1 MRTNRLRRDIESGV
15 RPFLSILAIVGIGE
29 FLVMTLIIRSI
40 PSAAGR
46 DIVDAVALV
55 MLITAPM
62 YILVFR
68 PMQNSRRQ
76 AAATSEELNL
86 RMVELTRTADAIDS
100 VMRATAPQSGEN
112 FFKCLV
118 EELARALNVR
128 HVLVSELLPG
138 KPERVRS
145 LAFWGDGRLLENI
158 EYPLAGTPCENVVGK
173 SFRMYHRNVQQ
184 LFPEDKDLN
193 VLQAESYLGIPLFSS
208 GGDPLGILVALSDR
222 AMSENRYTEPLFK
235 IVASRTA
242 AEIER
247 LRIGCDL
254 DQSGRELRAVY
265 DNSPVM
271 IFLLDGHRRVKR
283 ANRTAQEFLGISQ
296 PQVLN
301 MRLGNLLGCSGT
313 VDGTHECGYGPRC
326 SDCSMR
332 LGIQEANETGQR
344 VSGIEVRPS
353 TPRAIPAAEVILLA
367 SVARVEVDDQRL
379 LLVCAEDVTS
389 QRYEEQQRG
398 KAKEVLDR
406 AERLQSLAT
415 MAGGV
420 AHDLNNMLGP
430 LVGYA
435 EMILR
440 GLPQDSPYLSKMNKI
455 HDSAANIADVVQ
467 DLLALA
473 RRGRYEMK
481 ETQLN
486 DVVSRFV
493 GSVTAEMILQKHGQ
507 VKLALGLGEN
517 LPPIMGSKSHL
528 TKVIL
533 NLTSNACEAMPSGGL
548 LTITTS
554 VRFIN
559 RLPSGYEEIEPGEYA
574 VLQVR
579 DSGVGIAAEDL
590 QRIFDPFFSRKTM
603 SSSGSGLGLAVVY
616 GVVKDHRG
624 YYDVAS
630 ELGNG
635 TEFSI
640 FFPVGVSSSV
650 DPQHEVMAA
659 SEHLP

>member
-1 MRTNRLRRDIESGV
+1 M
-15 RPFLSILAIVGIGE
+15 
-29 FLVMTLIIRSI
+29 
-40 PSAAGR
+40 
-46 DIVDAVALV
+46 
-55 MLITAPM
+55 
-62 YILVFR
+62 
-68 PMQNSRRQ
+68 
-76 AAATSEELNL
+76 EELA
-86 RMVELTRTADAIDS
+86 RSADAINS
-100 VMRATAPQSGEN
+100 VMRATAPQTGEN
-112 FFKCLV
+112 FFRCLV
-118 EELARALNVR
+118 EELAGTLDVR

-158 EYPLAGTPCENVVGK
+158 EYPLTGTPCENVVGK
-173 SFRMYHRNVQQ
+173 SFCMYHQHVQK
-184 LFPEDKDLN
+184 LFPEDQDLK

-208 GGDPLGILVALSDR
+208 GGGALGILVALSDR
-222 AMSENRYTEPLFK
+222 EMPEDRYMEPLFK

-247 LRIGCDL
+247 LRIGRDL
-254 DQSGRELRAVY
+254 DRREGELQAVW
-265 DNSPVM
+265 DNSPALM
-271 IFLLDGHRRVKR
+271 FLLDEHSRVRR

-296 PQVLN
+296 PQMLN
-301 MRLGNLLGCSGT
+301 MRLGNLLGCSGA
-313 VDGTHECGYGPRC
+313 VDGTDECGYGSRC

-332 LGIQEANETGQR
+332 VGIQEVNETGQR
-344 VSGIEVRPS
+344 VSGIEVRS
-353 TPRAIPAAEVILLA
+353 SAPRATPAAEVILLA

-379 LLVCAEDVTS
+379 LLVCAEDITS
-389 QRYEEQQRG
+389 RHYEEQQRD

-430 LVGYA
+430 LVGYS

-455 HDSAANIADVVQ
+455 HDSAAEIANVVQ

-481 ETQLN
+481 EVQIN
-486 DVVSRFV
+486 DVVSRFF
-493 GSVTAEMILQKHGQ
+493 GSVTADMILQKHKQ
-507 VKLALGLGEN
+507 VELALCLGDD
-517 LPPIMGSKSHL
+517 LPSVRGSKSHL

-533 NLTSNACEAMPSGGL
+533 NLISNACEAMPNNGL

-554 VRFIN
+554 VRFID
-559 RLPSGYEEIEPGEYA
+559 RLPSGYGEIKPGEYV

-579 DSGVGIAAEDL
+579 DSGVGIAPEDL

-624 YYDVAS
+624 YYDVTS

-635 TEFSI
+635 TEFSM
-640 FFPVGVSSSV
+640 FFPVRTSSDADTQPEAGEGTNLV
-650 DPQHEVMAA
+650 ARA
-659 SEHLP
+659 F